1 MSNNLILH
9 TSISLLVVIVI
20 SKGAQSAPKSCSINF
35 PNSVPKTGEPIYL
48 TQFKNGSFSAITP
61 DASSINF
68 NIGDTLTLYCPNT
81 KESNKITCSSPR
93 ILPFENYFC
102 SESAKS
108 EIVQTEEEC
117 GKDGKWYN
125 VGFPLPSKDFH
136 IIYRTCFDKEKLSPI
151 YSYHVINGKAVGYH
165 VKQERGNFRSTK
177 GIYGRV
183 KINQLYITHISR
195 FKRIFGQSQKFFR
208 KPLHYL
214 ARGHLSPE
222 VDFVFGTEQHA
233 TELYINTAPQF
244 QSINQGNWLRV
255 ERHVRNLAKAL
266 QDNLS
271 VVTGILGI
279 LRLSNKKATQ
289 DIYLSDDNVIPVPN
303 IFWKAVFY
311 PKTNSSIVFVGS
323 NNPHSDKFEPMCKD
337 ICDKAG
343 FGDKQHK
350 NQNFSDYTVG
360 NVICCQLSEFVKK
373 SKVILPKD
381 LKYENYKKMLQL
393 PTA

>member
-1 MSNNLILH
+1 
-9 TSISLLVVIVI
+9 
-20 SKGAQSAPKSCSINF
+20 
-35 PNSVPKTGEPIYL
+35 
-48 TQFKNGSFSAITP
+48 
-61 DASSINF
+61 
-68 NIGDTLTLYCPNT
+68 
-81 KESNKITCSSPR
+81 
-93 ILPFENYFC
+93 
-102 SESAKS
+102 
-108 EIVQTEEEC
+108 
-117 GKDGKWYN
+117 
-125 VGFPLPSKDFH
+125 
-136 IIYRTCFDKEKLSPI
+136 
-151 YSYHVINGKAVGYH
+151 H

-311 PKTNSSIVFVGS
+311 PKTNSAIVFVGS

-350 NQNFSDYTVG
+350 NQNFSDHTVG
-360 NVICCQLSEFVKK
+360 NVICCQLSEFEVEPLLEERIWLGMNVLTNEDGQLLGILTNGWNLDIPTPIVIEMGHFVCPNLDFISRKARLIVNDVVTGGSNCALARTLGHNEEIIAFGK
-373 SKVILPKD
+373 GDDIVNDSSRRWILDFVPSIDLLEDTRIDPLGHNDISKFWGSLPIC
-381 LKYENYKKMLQL
+381 LLQIINEL
-393 PTA
+393 PDFKFHHMTEITLANTIAIEYDATWRFLVNLLVLL